1 MKNTIQWKP
10 EDESMLKRNFSKGLP
25 PEHRHIINFH
35 SDKVELY
42 EKAIIGYGNL
52 YIDRVAFDE
61 TGMILEKHFRL
72 MLTEPNADLSEFWKN
87 FRNLLD
93 NSNL

>member
-42 EKAIIGYGNL
+42 EKAIDGYPSL
-52 YIDRVAFDE
+52 YIDRVAFDDRGE
-61 TGMILEKHFRL
+61 ILENYFRL
-72 MLTEPNADLSEFWKN
+72 VLTQPDADLSEFWEKISE
-87 FRNLLD
+87 FIRPA
-93 NSNL
+93 

>member
-42 EKAIIGYGNL
+42 EKAIDGYPSL
-52 YIDRVAFDE
+52 YIDRVAFDDRGE
-61 TGMILEKHFRL
+61 ILENYFRL
-72 MLTEPNADLSEFWKN
+72 VLTQPDADLSEFWEKISE
-87 FRNLLD
+87 FIR
-93 NSNL
+93 SA